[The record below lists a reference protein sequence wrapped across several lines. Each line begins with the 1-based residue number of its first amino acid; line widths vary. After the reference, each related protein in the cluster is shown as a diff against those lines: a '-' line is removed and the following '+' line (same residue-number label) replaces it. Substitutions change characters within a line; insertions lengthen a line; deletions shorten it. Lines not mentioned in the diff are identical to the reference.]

1 MIVIARREI
10 DVRPI
15 IGAVVIFLI
24 IGSII
29 FGIYYFAIA
38 KPAADAL
45 SLTKDSAVAQIN
57 SSLAAIGTSQ
67 ASTSASSYI
76 TQVQAAGSKAEV
88 DLILVNV
95 NTTVQTEQKRKDLL
109 DRIETATNGTYYSAT
124 VATGKTQVQDLADLS
139 QTLKTAVNAK
149 QTKSELEA
157 YQSQIDNQATEAWQT
172 LLTGV
177 VNQITDNQVALTRNS
192 PAYGEFMGKE
202 NAVVY
207 IGSQNWQTLRE
218 LKFEEATVRV
228 PVLDTFQRTPTIKA
242 GSTVKVYVYDT
253 VADNM
258 RLMYGNATISN
269 VIYSQSDIATI
280 AWVLTDGVTSQSYS
294 VNMWETLKAAAAGD
308 AEAAAVG
315 WSAYGSD
322 LMDRALTANIG
333 QYTVSVIYVVQVS
346 DTIGEEI
353 AQYEFHE
360 SATKDIIL
368 IPTV

>member
-1 MIVIARREI
+1 MVIIARREV

-15 IGAVVIFLI
+15 IGAVVVFLI

-45 SLTKDSAVAQIN
+45 SLAKDSAIVQIESN
-57 SSLAAIGTSQ
+57 LSSIGTSQ
-67 ASTSASSYI
+67 ATSSALDYKS
-76 TQVQAAGSKAEV
+76 QVRGAGSIA
-88 DLILVNV
+88 DINSILNNV
-95 NTTVQTEQKRKDLL
+95 NTTVQTEQKRKELL
-109 DRIETATNGTYYSAT
+109 DLAKTATDGTYYSAT
-124 VATGKTQVQDLADLS
+124 AASNKTQVQALADLS
-139 QTLKTAVNAK
+139 QALKTAINAK
-149 QTKSELEA
+149 QTKSDLEA
-157 YQSQIDNQATEAWQT
+157 YAPQIDNQATTTWQT
-172 LLTGV
+172 LLTDV
-177 VNQITDNQVALTRNS
+177 VNQIAENRVALTRNS

-202 NAVVY
+202 NAITY
-207 IGSQNWQTLRE
+207 IRGQNWQVLRE
-218 LKFEEATVRV
+218 LKFEGATVRV

-253 VADNM
+253 VTDNM
-258 RLMYGNATISN
+258 RLMYGNAIVSN
-269 VIYSQSDIATI
+269 VIYSQADIGTI
-280 AWVLTDGVTSQSYS
+280 AWTLTDGATSQSYS

-315 WSAYGSD
+315 WSAYGAD

-333 QYTVSVIYVVQVS
+333 KYTVSVIYVVEVS
-346 DTIGEEI
+346 DTIGEQI